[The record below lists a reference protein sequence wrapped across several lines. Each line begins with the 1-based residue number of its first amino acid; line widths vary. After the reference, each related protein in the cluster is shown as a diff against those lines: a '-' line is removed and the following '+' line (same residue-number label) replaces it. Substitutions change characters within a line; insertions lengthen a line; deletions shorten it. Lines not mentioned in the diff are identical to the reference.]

1 MNFPNQVY
9 VDFQLEQLTTNYN
22 RTLTNLG
29 VALKANVNN
38 INKLSISKPVKQ
50 ILLSNTTQNY
60 NASVKKLTVEYNRR
74 KEELIAS
81 IKASNKQALLVGIN
95 YTNTANELYGCIND
109 TSNMQQLLSSKLNY
123 KVFTL
128 LTDNTTNKPTKQN
141 IMNELSKLLV
151 ESKSGDNLF
160 FLFSGHG
167 TNTSDVNKDELD
179 GLDELIVPLDATSVS
194 SCILDDD
201 LYALI
206 RTNLKKDVKLL
217 MLFDSCFSGTI
228 MDLKYNYM
236 TDANNK
242 MIINSSETD
251 TIGDVFVISGCKDD
265 QTSAD
270 AYVNYV
276 NKNMYAGAM
285 TYSFLTAVN
294 ELGIGVSLFELLKRM
309 RDILQT
315 NGYEQIPQ
323 LSGGKLVDIMQTT
336 VF

>member
-1 MNFPNQVY
+1 
-9 VDFQLEQLTTNYN
+9 
-22 RTLTNLG
+22 
-29 VALKANVNN
+29 
-38 INKLSISKPVKQ
+38 
-50 ILLSNTTQNY
+50 
-60 NASVKKLTVEYNRR
+60 
-74 KEELIAS
+74 
-81 IKASNKQALLVGIN
+81 
-95 YTNTANELYGCIND
+95 
-109 TSNMQQLLSSKLNY
+109 
-123 KVFTL
+123 
-128 LTDNTTNKPTKQN
+128 
-141 IMNELSKLLV
+141 MNELSKLLV

-179 GLDELIVPLDATSVS
+179 GLDELIVPLNATSVS

-206 RTNLKKDVKLL
+206 RTNLKKDVKLV

-242 MIINSSETD
+242 MIINSSGSD

-309 RDILQT
+309 RAILQT

-323 LSGGKLVDIMQTT
+323 LSGGKLVDVMQIR